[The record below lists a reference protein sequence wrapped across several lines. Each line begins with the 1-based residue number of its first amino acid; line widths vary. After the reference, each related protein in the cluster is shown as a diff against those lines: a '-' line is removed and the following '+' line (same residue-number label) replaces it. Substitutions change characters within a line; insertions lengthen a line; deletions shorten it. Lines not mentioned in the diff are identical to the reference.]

1 MKDFKKW
8 EKEKELIPK
17 MILIYC
23 RNKHK
28 KKRKSNLLK
37 RNELCEDCKECQL
50 FVRNCEPFFIFHI
63 PAI

>member
-23 RNKHK
+23 RK
-28 KKRKSNLLK
+28 KKRKENLTY
-37 RNELCEDCKECQL
+37 
-50 FVRNCEPFFIFHI
+50 
-63 PAI
+63 

>member
-28 KKRKSNLLK
+28 KKRKSISVEIIQTWFIYVYISFLNLKIVLYA
-37 RNELCEDCKECQL
+37 NEQ
-50 FVRNCEPFFIFHI
+50 RQI
-63 PAI
+63 

>member
-37 RNELCEDCKECQL
+37 
-50 FVRNCEPFFIFHI
+50 HI
-63 PAI
+63 PRFLYNPHTDRYALIR